1 MHKPHTSA
9 YGRPLKMVNSLKYLG
24 RVILATDD
32 DWLAAMKNLSRSRK
46 VWGRMPRILSREG
59 AAPRVSGF
67 FFKDLIQAVPLF
79 REETWVVT
87 PRVGKALGGFRPR
100 GKDI

>member
-1 MHKPHTSA
+1 MSQ
-9 YGRPLKMVNSLKYLG
+9 
-24 RVILATDD
+24 
-32 DWLAAMKNLSRSRK
+32 AMKVWSR
-46 VWGRMPRILSREG
+46 MARILSREG

>member
-1 MHKPHTSA
+1 MA
-9 YGRPLKMVNSLKYLG
+9 ADN
-24 RVILATDD
+24 
-32 DWLAAMKNLSRSRK
+32 DWPEVVKTLSRASK
-46 VWGRMPRILSREG
+46 VWRRISSILSREG